1 MLFRNFFRN
10 SLTMLEARLILSK
23 SSCLQINNKTKDIGD
38 KELILLALLIYGR
51 YLRVESSRDEK
62 INLINFFEEY
72 HFNFKASNYQIDFS
86 EKMNHLMSLI
96 SIPNRYEDSI
106 NIKLKKVEEGNW
118 YIDMGIIKVIPLS
131 TAIHTTFIS
140 IWEYLEKKETRT
152 QLLEAFV
159 TLGKIYIKEG
169 LTMRSAVDFPN
180 IIVYETLPF
189 DEPTT

>member
-1 MLFRNFFRN
+1 
-10 SLTMLEARLILSK
+10 MLEARLILSK